1 MLKSITELYDQDLS
15 KFMQSNQNL
24 DSKSNITYNGFVRS
38 DVKQSCQPSQK
49 HMKITRSHNISP
61 SIGQYNVSYKCLDI
75 HKYEVNF
82 GSPRTVRKPIEEM
95 PRTVRVSPFNN
106 QIKQHSIKGGI
117 DFEKQVS
124 REQMY
129 LIRGWLKFDKSM
141 RAPKR
146 TLEEKLHQL
155 EVGQEALLKFP
166 SIEVKENPQLQMK
179 VSHLPHD
186 YEKIRQ
192 ISRQYL
198 QKYHIKESALRF
210 YSP

>member
-1 MLKSITELYDQDLS
+1 MLKSITELYDQNLS

-24 DSKSNITYNGFVRS
+24 ESKSNITYNGFVRS
-38 DVKQSCQPSQK
+38 DAKQSCQPSQK

-61 SIGQYNVSYKCLDI
+61 SIGQYNVSYKCLDT
-75 HKYEVNF
+75 HRYEVNF
-82 GSPRTVRKPIEEM
+82 GSPRCVRKPIEEM
-95 PRTVRVSPFNN
+95 PMTMRASPVNN
-106 QIKQHSIKGGI
+106 HMKQHSIKGGT

-129 LIRGWLKFDKSM
+129 LTRGWLKFDKSM
-141 RAPKR
+141 RTPKR

-179 VSHLPHD
+179 VTHLPYD

>member
-1 MLKSITELYDQDLS
+1 MLKSITELYDQELS
-15 KFMQSNQNL
+15 KFVQSNQNL

-38 DVKQSCQPSQK
+38 DIKQRCQPSQK
-49 HMKITRSHNISP
+49 HLKITRSHNISP
-61 SIGQYNVSYKCLDI
+61 SIGQYDVSYKGLDS
-75 HKYEVNF
+75 HRYEVNF
-82 GSPRTVRKPIEEM
+82 GSPRNVLKSTDEM
-95 PRTVRVSPFNN
+95 PRTFRTGPLNN
-106 QIKQHSIKGGI
+106 QLKQHSIKGGT

-146 TLEEKLHQL
+146 SLEEKLRQL

-166 SIEVKENPQLQMK
+166 SIDVKENPLLQMK
-179 VSHLPHD
+179 VSHLPYD
-186 YEKIRQ
+186 YEKMRQ